1 MSLIT
6 SLLEY
11 CGFSLALNNN
21 YSIFVPYLD
30 TSSDCSVQAIQWV
43 TVLMEH
49 HLI

>member
-21 YSIFVPYLD
+21 YSIDL
-30 TSSDCSVQAIQWV
+30 SSDCSVQAIQWV
-43 TVLMEH
+43 NVLMEH